1 MCIIEGFALCKSA
14 LNIVK
19 SLALIE
25 LEHMTNGI
33 IAIEGNHMSDLES
46 IFQTFRYNDTLNDMK
61 FDSYDKH
68 ASYLFENYHEL
79 SSKGITIRGVWYE
92 NNWTI
97 ISDPEFTD
105 LVSADIIEKLAK
117 KFNTRVLTFMIQST
131 SATFGY
137 SLYNP
142 SIERQFI
149 VSDGD
154 ICENNGTPLPEEK
167 EIDLNHKIFSDEIT
181 KLATNFGVDINGTK
195 GKEFVVKQFEYN
207 DELKSEMEQ
216 FRLEHSKK
224 KKPWWKFF

>member
-1 MCIIEGFALCKSA
+1 
-14 LNIVK
+14 
-19 SLALIE
+19 
-25 LEHMTNGI
+25 MTNGI
-33 IAIEGNHMSDLES
+33 IAIEGNHMNNLES

-61 FDSYDKH
+61 FDSYEKH

-79 SSKGITIRGVWYE
+79 SSKGLIIRGVWFV

-105 LVSADIIEKLAK
+105 LVSEDIIEKLANK
-117 KFNTRVLTFMIQST
+117 LNTKVLTFMIQST

-142 SIERQFI
+142 GIQRQLI
-149 VSDGD
+149 VSNGE
-154 ICENNGTPLPEEK
+154 ICENQGEPVLEEN
-167 EIDLNHKIFSDEIT
+167 EIDLTDKVCSEEIT
-181 KLATNFGVDINGTK
+181 KLANTFEIDIHGIK
-195 GKEFVVKQFEYN
+195 AKEFIVKQLEYN

-216 FRLEHSKK
+216 FRLENSKK